1 MSNFTCPTCGFTN
14 IDCGKDGYKTTR
26 EIELEKKLDIT
37 VKALRI
43 YANLRYDGT
52 VTGYEKIAQQ
62 ALKEIVMAYLEELLP
77 EFRKGV
83 KITNRSRDKS
93 FFVQM
98 RKDNGIV
105 NSYGEHYSFDFFNFI
120 NDDWELYKYPEP
132 DWQYIIDHKCI
143 CWFWNNHHSADDEE
157 ICFLHCVDE
166 RIEKKFNTLYKYCRP
181 VLRDEVTFYED
192 KKDY

>member
-157 ICFLHCVDE
+157 IGFLHCVDE